1 MQSYLVFIGK
11 YAWVLSASG
20 TYSKVGEMFQRENHT
35 PKKPIHSICTYH
47 SCPFLRREKPCA
59 LHPNT
64 TAGVDYLF
72 SSPNRHAAENAAFF
86 RKPTN
91 NIQIRQFLN
100 VEFCS
105 SAPFAAIFA
114 LACGLTWPCAC
125 LQAFFSLHHQSMR
138 IDGTM
143 QDLQHF
149 GDIF

>member
-100 VEFCS
+100 VEFCPFCSNLCTRLWFDLALCLS
-105 SAPFAAIFA
+105 SSFLFITSSIHA
-114 LACGLTWPCAC
+114 
-125 LQAFFSLHHQSMR
+125 H
-138 IDGTM
+138 
-143 QDLQHF
+143 
-149 GDIF
+149 